1 MKPTRI
7 LVSVLAIA
15 TGIVAA
21 RCAPIQSQGR
31 QSDGENS
38 VVGASPVLESVLPD
52 SVVLPPG
59 GTAHL
64 ILTGIGFVPGAPG
77 RNTVH
82 FDDALFRSVAASAD
96 GRTIG
101 FDIPDAI
108 NRGGGAPPSTLSPG
122 SYSISV
128 ETSAGTSNAVTVR
141 VYR

>member
-1 MKPTRI
+1 MKGARI
-7 LVSVLAIA
+7 LTSVLAIA
-15 TGIVAA
+15 TAVVAA
-21 RCAPIQSQGR
+21 RCAPVQSQSR
-31 QSDGENS
+31 QSEGENR
-38 VVGASPVLESVLPD
+38 VVTALPVLQSVLPD

-64 ILTGIGFVPGAPG
+64 TLSGTGFIPGEPG
-77 RNTVH
+77 RNTVR
-82 FDDALFRSVAASAD
+82 FDDALFRSVAASTD

-108 NRGGGAPPSTLSPG
+108 NRGGGAPPSTLSAG

-128 ETSAGTSNAVTVR
+128 ETTAGTSNAVTVR